1 MVFDDFD
8 EFTIETAGGRIF
20 GVHAGTGPAV
30 LLLHGMPQTHL
41 MWRYVAPRLAG
52 EFTVVATDLRG
63 YGASGFPGADGA
75 EGAGGGLHGHSMRSL
90 AVDQVSVMRELGFPE
105 FSVVGHDRGARCA
118 YRMALDHP
126 DTINALAVMDVIPT
140 ADAYARADRDFALG
154 YWVWSFLAAPSP
166 VPERLIAGD
175 PDAFVDHLLDT
186 WSDNPRAF
194 DPEARRIYR
203 EQFHDPGRVHAIC
216 EQYRAAATADIEHDE
231 HDRGRQLSIPV
242 LVLWSST
249 GAVNTWYDP
258 LEIWRSWATDVSGAA
273 VPAGHFL
280 PEEAPD
286 TTLESLTPFLRTAI
300 AGPATQRRR

>member
-8 EFTIETAGGRIF
+8 EFTIETAGGRVF
-20 GVHAGTGPAV
+20 GVRAGTGPAV

-41 MWRYVAPRLAG
+41 MWRSVAPRLAG

-63 YGASGFPGADGA
+63 YGASGFPGAEGA
-75 EGAGGGLHGHSMRSL
+75 EAGLHDHSMRSL
-90 AVDQVSVMRELGFPE
+90 AVDQVSAMREQGFAE

-118 YRMALDHP
+118 FRMALDHP

-140 ADAYARADRDFALG
+140 ADAYARADRNFALG
-154 YWVWSFLAAPSP
+154 YWVWSFLAAPRP

-186 WSDNPRAF
+186 WSDIPNAF
-194 DPEARRIYR
+194 DPKVRQSYR
-203 EQFHDPGRVHAIC
+203 EQFHEPSRVHAIC
-216 EQYRAAATADIEHDE
+216 EQYRAAATDDIEHDE
-231 HDRGRQLSIPV
+231 HDRGRRLSMPV

-249 GAVNTWYDP
+249 GAVDSWYDP

-273 VPAGHFL
+273 VQAGHFI

-286 TTLESLTPFLRTAI
+286 VTVESLTRFLRTAT
-300 AGPATQRRR
+300 ASPRTQRRP